1 MLMGNHANQMMTF
14 CILQKHFMRT
24 FINATWCHLV
34 TLKLIFNHFHQ
45 KNILDDIN
53 SAKCEGLVSYNKC
66 EKSLNK
72 MKKNK
77 SPGLDGVTTEF
88 YQTFWQVIGN
98 LLIDVCNE
106 SHENGNLPDTQKESS
121 HVFNLLKKMMM
132 KTLRTIDL
140 LV

>member
-1 MLMGNHANQMMTF
+1 MPLSDIETYFQS
-14 CILQKHFMRT
+14 LPSE
-24 FINATWCHLV
+24 
-34 TLKLIFNHFHQ
+34 
-45 KNILDDIN
+45 NILDDIN
-53 SAKCEGLVSYNKC
+53 SAKCERIVSYNEC

-77 SPGLDGVTTEF
+77 SPGLDGLTTEF

-98 LLIDVCNE
+98 LLIDVYNE
-106 SHENGNLPDTQKESS
+106 NHENGNLPDTQRKAVMSLI
-121 HVFNLLKKMMM
+121 FKKMMM